1 MTDDRRGSRRGD
13 SRNDRRGAGS
23 GKDGRGRGRGRGG
36 PRRRRRVSPLE
47 EAGLIDRLIGINR
60 VAKVTKGGRNF
71 GFNAIVAVG
80 DAKGKVGVGLGKA
93 TELPESIRKAQEAAR
108 KSMISIPLVDERT
121 IPHRIIGRS
130 GAGKVLL
137 CPATP
142 GTGVIAGAAVRAV
155 MECAGIKD
163 VLTKSQGSNNPHNVV
178 KATMKGLRDLVLI
191 DQVSNLRR
199 STVARRTAD
208 G

>member
-1 MTDDRRGSRRGD
+1 MDNRKKRDKKDSSSRKRE
-13 SRNDRRGAGS
+13 S
-23 GKDGRGRGRGRGG
+23 K
-36 PRRRRRVSPLE
+36 LE
-47 EAGLIDRLIGINR
+47 EAGLIDRLIAINR

-93 TELPESIRKAQEAAR
+93 TELPEAIRKAQDDAR
-108 KSMISIPLVDERT
+108 KTMISIPLIDGRT
-121 IPHRIIGRS
+121 IPHKILGRH
-130 GAGKVLL
+130 GAGKVMLR
-137 CPATP
+137 PASP

-178 KATMKGLRDLVLI
+178 KAAMKGLRDLVLI
-191 DQVSNLRR
+191 DRVSGLRQAA
-199 STVARRTAD
+199 VARRGND

>member
-1 MTDDRRGSRRGD
+1 LDRNKD
-13 SRNDRRGAGS
+13 SDNRDSSKR
-23 GKDGRGRGRGRGG
+23 KK
-36 PRRRRRVSPLE
+36 RVSKLE
-47 EAGLIDRLIGINR
+47 EAGLIDRLITINR
-60 VAKVTKGGRNF
+60 VSKVTKGGRNF

-93 TELPESIRKAQEAAR
+93 TELPEAIRKAQDSAR
-108 KSMISIPLVDERT
+108 NNMISIPLVENRT
-121 IPHRIIGRS
+121 IPHKILGRH
-130 GAGKVLL
+130 GAGKVMLR
-137 CPATP
+137 PASS

-178 KATMKGLRDLVLI
+178 KATMKGLKDLVLI
-191 DQVSNLRR
+191 DRVSGYRQ
-199 STVARRTAD
+199 TAVARRSND

>member
-1 MTDDRRGSRRGD
+1 MDKRKQRSRERKP
-13 SRNDRRGAGS
+13 SA
-23 GKDGRGRGRGRGG
+23 
-36 PRRRRRVSPLE
+36 LE
-47 EAGLIDRLIGINR
+47 EAGLVDRLITINR

-80 DAKGKVGVGLGKA
+80 DTKGKVGVGLGKA
-93 TELPESIRKAQEAAR
+93 TELPEAIRKATDDAR
-108 KSMISIPLVDERT
+108 KSMVSIPLVDNRT
-121 IPHRIIGRS
+121 IPHKILGRH

-137 CPATP
+137 RPASP

-178 KATMKGLRDLVLI
+178 KATMKGLKDLILI
-191 DQVSNLRR
+191 DRVGEFRQSA
-199 STVARRTAD
+199 VARRSKD

>member
-1 MTDDRRGSRRGD
+1 MDRTRNKKD
-13 SRNDRRGAGS
+13 SSNQ
-23 GKDGRGRGRGRGG
+23 KK
-36 PRRRRRVSPLE
+36 RVSKLE
-47 EAGLIDRLIGINR
+47 EAGLIDRLIAVNR

-93 TELPESIRKAQEAAR
+93 TELPEAIRKAQDTAR
-108 KSMISIPLVDERT
+108 KAMISIPLIDNRT
-121 IPHRIIGRS
+121 IPHKITGRH
-130 GAGKVLL
+130 GAGKVILR
-137 CPATP
+137 PASS

-178 KATMKGLRDLVLI
+178 KATMTGLKDLVLI
-191 DQVSNLRR
+191 DRISGYRQAA
-199 STVARRTAD
+199 VARRGND

>member
-1 MTDDRRGSRRGD
+1 MDNRNKD
-13 SRNDRRGAGS
+13 SRDGRDSRDS
-23 GKDGRGRGRGRGG
+23 RDSKDSKDGSNRNKRE
-36 PRRRRRVSPLE
+36 SKLE
-47 EAGLIDRLIGINR
+47 EAGLIDRLIAINR

-93 TELPESIRKAQEAAR
+93 TELPEAIRKAQDDAR
-108 KSMISIPLVDERT
+108 KSMISIPLIDERT
-121 IPHRIIGRS
+121 IPHKILGRH
-130 GAGKVLL
+130 GAGKVMLR
-137 CPATP
+137 PASP
-142 GTGVIAGAAVRAV
+142 GTGVIAGATVRAV

-178 KATMKGLRDLVLI
+178 KATMEGLKDLVLI
-191 DQVSNLRR
+191 DRVGGLRQAA
-199 STVARRTAD
+199 VARRGND

>member
-1 MTDDRRGSRRGD
+1 LDKKQESTDSSNR
-13 SRNDRRGAGS
+13 
-23 GKDGRGRGRGRGG
+23 K
-36 PRRRRRVSPLE
+36 PRISKLE
-47 EAGLIDRLIGINR
+47 EAGLIDRLIAINR

-93 TELPESIRKAQEAAR
+93 TELPEAIRKAQDAAR
-108 KSMISIPLVDERT
+108 RSMISIPLIESRT
-121 IPHRIIGRS
+121 IPHKILGRH

-137 CPATP
+137 RPASP
-142 GTGVIAGAAVRAV
+142 GTGVIAGATVRAV

-178 KATMKGLRDLVLI
+178 KATMNGLKDLILI
-191 DQVSNLRR
+191 DRVGGYRQA
-199 STVARRTAD
+199 TVARRGND